1 MMVLRSSTDYRAGGT
16 DNGTVGGSGD
26 GTVGVTGNST
36 VGVTGYATVGGS
48 GDNDMRYCPNGC
60 SGDHGDGGN
69 DIGCEWRFWC
79 QGRHLV
85 DDDSTL
91 LMTMAPC

>member
-1 MMVLRSSTDYRAGGT
+1 MVLRSSTDYGAGGT

-48 GDNDMRYCPNGC
+48 GDNDN
-60 SGDHGDGGN
+60 
-69 DIGCEWRFWC
+69 EVLAQWL
-79 QGRHLV
+79 QQ
-85 DDDSTL
+85 
-91 LMTMAPC
+91 